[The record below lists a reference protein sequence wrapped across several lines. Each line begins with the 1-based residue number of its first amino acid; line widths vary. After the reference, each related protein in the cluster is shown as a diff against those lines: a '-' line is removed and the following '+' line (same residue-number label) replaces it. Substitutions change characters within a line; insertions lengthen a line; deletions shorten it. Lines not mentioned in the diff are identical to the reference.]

1 MTNINTQSTDILRK
15 YIEIS
20 LNSDQKISFF
30 LLSWPK
36 NSWKSQ
42 IAQDLSQEF
51 LWDYFRND
59 FLHIKDFSIE
69 LWKSHNIKVAQKD
82 DETYKTLYSDHNY
95 QDIWTREINS
105 WLQQSPAG
113 KAKILLIENIERM
126 WISAINAFLKTCEE
140 PLPNRIIISTTSNKS
155 QILETI
161 ISRSITIS
169 FDSKDFTF
177 KNDLTSEVE
186 NIVKTLTSN
195 ENIHNKHS
203 LLVDINKRWLIW
215 AFLDQLIANY
225 VSNKDFAN
233 ADKRLKVK
241 KMSQVNINMD
251 NLLFYWILD

>member
-1 MTNINTQSTDILRK
+1 MQNINQKNIDILKK
-15 YIEIS
+15 YIELS
-20 LNSDQKISFF
+20 LSSDQKISFF

-36 NSWKSQ
+36 GIWKSQ
-42 IAQDLSQEF
+42 IAEDLSQDF
-51 LWDYFRND
+51 LLNYFRND
-59 FLHIKDFSIE
+59 FLHIKDFSSE

-105 WLQQSPAG
+105 WLQQSPSG

-126 WISAINAFLKTCEE
+126 SISAINAFLKTCEE
-140 PLPNRIIISTTSNKS
+140 PLPNRIILATTANKS

-169 FDSKDFTF
+169 FDSKDLIF
-177 KNDLTSEVE
+177 KNDLTSELE
-186 NIVKTLTSN
+186 NVVKTLASN

-203 LLVDINKRWLIW
+203 FLVDINKRWLIW
-215 AFLDQLIANY
+215 PFLDQLIANY
-225 VSNKDFAN
+225 ISKKDFTN